1 MAVLLILIL
10 FFNTYSCENNV
21 EELFKEINEATV
33 KFNAIGADIAWQSAL
48 NPGNPALSS
57 KAAVY
62 QERLLSWQHRAC
74 KELENFHESH
84 ALNLTQERQAYLLCR
99 GPKFIYKEAREISK
113 IYEELQSIYS
123 NVEVCLLHSIENNNT
138 NVTIFENAISKY
150 ILYIKY
156 LKLDDKSVP
165 FAAKIA
171 ASDLKKD
178 GICLKGEEDFEKVME
193 HSREPEILEWAW
205 LAWREKMKLMKEP
218 YEKLI
223 YVENKAARRNG
234 YTDIGAS
241 WRDELEI
248 PNLREISYKLYKNI
262 KPLYALLHG
271 VVRFY
276 LRREYGDIVPEKG
289 PIPAHLLGNLW
300 SQNWEPIL
308 DMILPNDINLDERM
322 KSLNWTVKDMVK
334 RAEDFYIS
342 IGLPPMT
349 DIFWQKSVFSKDN
362 HSLARC
368 HGTAADMFK
377 NDDFRLLYCSRI
389 SFEDFYVIHHEMGH
403 IQYYMAYKNQP
414 GLFRQAN
421 SALHETIGDTLMYAV
436 MTPQH
441 LHRIRLLND
450 SELYNIRDPYADE
463 NYLTKGKLA
472 SHRKMI
478 DEFDYEDGQKT
489 AINSNKNI
497 IYSHIKHKQ
506 NDESHQVTTDDILVL
521 KQALNKLPQIPF
533 SLLMDE
539 YRWKYFEGS
548 IDKDSLN
555 DEFWA
560 LAQDIQG
567 IAPSGV
573 RNEEYFD
580 IGAKFHVPDNT
591 PYIRYFLS
599 SFLQHQLF
607 EALCKAAV
615 FGHRNVKEPLP
626 PTIYLN
632 RCDIY
637 GSKAA
642 GRILKDL
649 MSRGHSQH
657 WRQILRETIGEVDIS
672 ANALKRHYRPLYVIL
687 MRLVEKYRIPI
698 GW

>member
-1 MAVLLILIL
+1 MAAFLILIL

-21 EELFKEINEATV
+21 EELFKGINEATV
-33 KFNAIGADIAWQSAL
+33 KFNAIGANIAWQSAM

-57 KAAVY
+57 KTAVY
-62 QERLLSWQHRAC
+62 QEKLLSWQHRAC
-74 KELENFHESH
+74 RKLVNFHEIH

-99 GPKFIYKEAREISK
+99 GPKYTYREAREISK

-123 NVEVCLLHSIENNNT
+123 NAEVCLLNNIEKNKT
-138 NVTIFENAISKY
+138 SVTSVENAIRKY
-150 ILYIKY
+150 ILNIKYY
-156 LKLDDKSVP
+156 LKLDEISVP

-171 ASDLKKD
+171 ARDLKKD

-193 HSREPEILEWAW
+193 HSREREILEWVW
-205 LAWREKMKLMKEP
+205 LAWREKMTLMKEL

-248 PNLREISYKLYKNI
+248 PNLREISHKLYKNI

-271 VVRFY
+271 VVRYY

-308 DMILPNDINLDERM
+308 DMIVPNAINLDDRM

-334 RAEDFYIS
+334 RAEDFYVS

-349 DIFWQKSVFSKDN
+349 DTFWQKSVFSRDN

-377 NDDFRLLYCSRI
+377 HDDFRLLYCSRV

-421 SALHETIGDTLMYAV
+421 SALQETIGDTIMYAV

-441 LHRIRLLND
+441 LHRIRLIND
-450 SELYNIRDPYADE
+450 SELYNIRDPYSDE
-463 NYLTKGKLA
+463 DYITKGTLN
-472 SHRKMI
+472 SHRKLIKYSDYKGGQEFVI
-478 DEFDYEDGQKT
+478 D
-489 AINSNKNI
+489 SNN
-497 IYSHIKHKQ
+497 IKHNQ
-506 NDESHQVTTDDILVL
+506 NDEYRVTTDDILIL
-521 KQALNKLPQIPF
+521 KQALNKIPQIPF

-539 YRWKYFEGS
+539 YRWKYFEGG
-548 IDKDSLN
+548 IDKDFLN

-560 LAQDIQG
+560 LAQDLQG

-573 RNEEYFD
+573 RGEEYFD

-615 FGHRNVKEPLP
+615 FGHRNVKDPLP

-657 WRQILRETIGEVDIS
+657 WRQILKETIGEVDIS
-672 ANALKRHYRPLYVIL
+672 ATALKRHYRPLYVIL